1 MSQTSVSL
9 SSLFPQLSN
18 ESLLEDYI
26 GYVLSSLLALLSV
39 FSIFFPLSALFKFCK
54 SSKTTPSRHTTTN
67 NNTNNSNED
76 EQKQSETHDT
86 ISYHS
91 HVGFTS
97 VVRSFL
103 IRSVLSGV
111 IFFVALPWAFDT
123 FSNQIYSFETF
134 LKNANAKT
142 IHENIPFIADL
153 HADTL
158 MWKYRGGF
166 LTTEKG
172 HVSLPKMQ
180 RGNQALQVL
189 AAVNFIPHTLN
200 MKTNV
205 NSTDILPFLIASQ
218 LYEYSAWFSPF
229 GRARAY
235 SKLLHQYESESKGI
249 FTIIK
254 NKKNLE
260 EFITKRSHNKKHASG
275 LFSIEGATVLENNLD
290 NIQKL
295 YDMGVRMFGLNHF
308 GDNQVSGSL
317 HGLTKY
323 GLSDFGRQVVKKLS
337 DLKVIID
344 LAHASEKAMNDVLE
358 MLERG
363 EISTSIIISHT
374 GVKGVCNTTR
384 NLSDEFAKRIAKH
397 GGVIGIAFFKYTT
410 CGLGF
415 ESVAKSIK
423 YLKNL
428 LGGHSVD
435 NIALGSDWDGTI
447 KAFGASDHL
456 VYLTDALISEGFT
469 EKEISQIMGGNVLRM
484 LRRSLPDY

>member
-1 MSQTSVSL
+1 MSSPVSDES
-9 SSLFPQLSN
+9 SSLFST

-26 GYVLSSLLALLSV
+26 GWVMSCFITILCMFL
-39 FSIFFPLSALFKFCK
+39 IFFPVSSLFKFCK
-54 SSKTTPSRHTTTN
+54 SSRSSQPTNRNDNDQKDEELEHTT
-67 NNTNNSNED
+67 
-76 EQKQSETHDT
+76 
-86 ISYHS
+86 HS
-91 HVGFTS
+91 HAGFTS

-103 IRSVLSGV
+103 IRSVLSCV

-123 FSNQIYSFETF
+123 FSNQIYTQPDT
-134 LKNANAKT
+134 LKNTVAMT
-142 IHENIPFIADL
+142 IHQNIPFIADL

-158 MWKYRGGF
+158 MWKHRGGF

-172 HVSLPKMQ
+172 HVSLSKMQ
-180 RGNQALQVL
+180 RGNQALQVF
-189 AAVNFIPHTLN
+189 AAVNSIPHTLN

-205 NSTDILPFLIASQ
+205 NSTDILPFLMASQ
-218 LYEYSAWFSPF
+218 LYDYSAWFSPF
-229 GRARAY
+229 QRARAY
-235 SKLLHQYESESKGI
+235 SKLLHDYQSESKGL

-254 NKKNLE
+254 NKKILE
-260 EFITKRSHNKKHASG
+260 EFVSKRAHNKNLVSG
-275 LFSIEGATVLENNLD
+275 LYSIEGATVLEHQLENV
-290 NIQKL
+290 QKL

-323 GLSDFGRQVVKKLS
+323 GLSDFGKQVVRKLS

-344 LAHASEKAMNDVLE
+344 LAHASEKAMSEVLD

-363 EISTSIIISHT
+363 EISTTVMISHT
-374 GVKGVCNTTR
+374 GLKGICNTTR
-384 NLSDEFAKRIAKH
+384 NLSDDFAKRIAKH

-410 CGLGF
+410 CGHGF
-415 ESVAKSIK
+415 ESVARSIK

-428 LGGHSVD
+428 LGGNSVE

-456 VYLTDALISEGFT
+456 VHLTDALISQNFT
-469 EKEISQIMGGNVLRM
+469 ETEISQIMGGNVLKM